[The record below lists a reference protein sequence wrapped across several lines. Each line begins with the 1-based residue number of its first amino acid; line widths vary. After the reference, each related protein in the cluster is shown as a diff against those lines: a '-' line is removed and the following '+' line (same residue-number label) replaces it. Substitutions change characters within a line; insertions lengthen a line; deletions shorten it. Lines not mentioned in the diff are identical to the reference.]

1 MKVVLIRGQYS
12 KVVFKLPTDEGQ
24 QSKAYDSTA
33 QPTQLAEMKV
43 QSQNH
48 RVDGT
53 QEHTV
58 MLKVKV
64 LHWIEIVV

>member
-1 MKVVLIRGQYS
+1 MKVVLIQ
-12 KVVFKLPTDEGQ
+12 PTDGGQ

-43 QSQNH
+43 QAHSH

-53 QEHTV
+53 QEHT
-58 MLKVKV
+58 MSQYCTG
-64 LHWIEIVV
+64 